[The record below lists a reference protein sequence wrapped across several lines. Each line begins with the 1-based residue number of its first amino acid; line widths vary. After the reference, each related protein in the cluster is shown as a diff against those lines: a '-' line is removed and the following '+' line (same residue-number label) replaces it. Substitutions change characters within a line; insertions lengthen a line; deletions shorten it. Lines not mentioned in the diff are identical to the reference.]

1 MTKEETEEKGKGITF
16 PKAGKKEEAGPPD
29 RPQSLVEGADEIEFE
44 AVKENDQAEE
54 KSEPKTAG
62 GHAEEAK
69 SLKSKLRKKEAEV
82 KALKREI
89 EEFKDKYLRALA
101 EMENLRK
108 RAEREK
114 TEFRHYALAELLRE
128 LLVILDNFER
138 ALQSRD
144 QINGKS
150 FHEGVEMIYR
160 MFFDLLMKKGI
171 VPIDIEDKRFD
182 PTLHQAVLTEESE
195 DVEEPEVVEE
205 LQRGYRL
212 YGRLLRPSLV
222 KVLVPKKKE
231 IS

>member
-1 MTKEETEEKGKGITF
+1 MTKEETEEKEKGITF
-16 PKAGKKEEAGPPD
+16 PKVGNKDEPD
-29 RPQSLVEGADEIEFE
+29 QPDKPQSFVEGADEIEFE

-54 KSEPKTAG
+54 KNEPKPAG
-62 GHAEEAK
+62 VHPEEAK
-69 SLKSKLRKKEAEV
+69 SLKSRLKKKEAEV

-114 TEFRHYALAELLRE
+114 TEFRHYALAEFLKE
-128 LLVILDNFER
+128 LLVVLDNFER

-160 MFFDLLMKKGI
+160 MFLDLLMKKGI
-171 VPIDIEDKRFD
+171 VPIDIEDNRFD
-182 PTLHQAVLTEESE
+182 PTVHQAVLTEESE

-212 YGRLLRPSLV
+212 HGRLLRPSLV
-222 KVLVPKKKE
+222 KVLVPKKKDV
-231 IS
+231 S